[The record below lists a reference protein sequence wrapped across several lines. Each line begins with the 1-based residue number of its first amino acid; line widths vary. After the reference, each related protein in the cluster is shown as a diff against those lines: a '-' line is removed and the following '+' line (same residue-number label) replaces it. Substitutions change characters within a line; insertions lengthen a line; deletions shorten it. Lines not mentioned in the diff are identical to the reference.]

1 MHILRHGDRR
11 SSRAPAFAP
20 SVSGMMSRNVSQALT
35 WVLAAFVVA
44 GLLVLAIWVVP
55 WLLTRDAGPGL
66 TGATRLKAEND
77 VRTPVVAALAVV
89 GAAALTA
96 GVTWRATKT
105 AQTTQRLSELAR
117 ITDLYTKAIDQ
128 LGNDHLAVQTG
139 GIYALERIARD
150 AARDNHTTIM
160 EVLATFVRG
169 VSNLQWPALELE
181 DNQTTRTTQLAV
193 QAALTVIGR
202 RNPTYDVLPINLSG
216 AKLPQADL
224 THATLCRADFSDAF
238 LAGANLA
245 HANLTGAGLQRTNL
259 TDAQLQRTNLTDAD
273 LTEAEL
279 QRANLP
285 GAELQRANLTAAD
298 LSGAELF
305 SANLTGAELQRA
317 NLTGADLT
325 DAQLGGAHLTRGT
338 NLSGANLQRANLAS
352 ARLTDADLTG
362 AYLGGALW
370 PADERAPEGWV
381 CDPSSRRL
389 RRARADT

>member
-1 MHILRHGDRR
+1 
-11 SSRAPAFAP
+11 
-20 SVSGMMSRNVSQALT
+20 
-35 WVLAAFVVA
+35 
-44 GLLVLAIWVVP
+44 
-55 WLLTRDAGPGL
+55 
-66 TGATRLKAEND
+66 
-77 VRTPVVAALAVV
+77 VVAALAVV

-150 AARDNHTTIM
+150 APRDNHTTIM

-169 VSNLQWPALELE
+169 VSNLQWPSPEP
-181 DNQTTRTTQLAV
+181 DDTQTTRTTQLAV

-202 RNPTYDVLPINLSG
+202 RNPTYDVLPIDLSG

-224 THATLCRADFSDAF
+224 TNAPLMRADLSAAW

-245 HANLTGAGLQRTNL
+245 YA
-259 TDAQLQRTNLTDAD
+259 NLTDAD
-273 LTEAEL
+273 LKH
-279 QRANLP
+279 ANLTDADLI
-285 GAELQRANLTAAD
+285 GAELQRADLTRARLDGANLTGAD
-298 LSGAELF
+298 LIGAELF
-305 SANLTGAELQRA
+305 SANLTRARLDGA

-325 DAQLGGAHLTRGT
+325 EVDLGSAHLTRGT
-338 NLSGANLQRANLAS
+338 NLSGANLQRANLAD
-352 ARLTDADLTG
+352 AGLTNADFTG

-370 PADERAPEGWV
+370 PPDERAPEGWV
-381 CDPSSRRL
+381 CDRSSGRL
-389 RRARADT
+389 GRARADA